1 MKKNNFLLYIPA
13 SERKRYENEV
23 EKRPVQA
30 TYKPDSY
37 STRKF
42 ERPNVKGLTISF
54 NDPVASFI
62 LEDNKANELKRRRD
76 LNGDTDRTAIMAYSQ
91 FTGNELRNKM
101 KFMMMIGNSEKNKS
115 QVSLEKASYDKGYSK
130 RIASGDASAMGELAG
145 SEEQIR
151 VLKAYRQPLPTEG
164 DIKNMADKPI
174 TKNVSKYHE
183 NIVNLYDNYEILEE
197 HTDEKTGMTAYVLGE
212 KNKPAG
218 ERGVEI
224 FYSGSINFNPAD
236 PNSMKDWGNN
246 AASSVMVPGNY
257 EAALRFADQVNAR
270 YSNGYKGYNKGVVGV
285 NGHSKGGGE
294 AMYVG
299 SKRGFKTLL
308 IDPAILVDP
317 GKYVDSG
324 KILSIQSG
332 NGNSSLNKVERS
344 LGSDFYTLKQKAGV
358 SEGKGVKKTSTI
370 TALPV
375 PSSDRGKGVFK
386 DHFPDIEASVE
397 QFEKM
402 KEYAMEVQKTYYP
415 ELLKDASETKN
426 NQEEV
431 KYFKETGKFHALKKE
446 LNYSRN
452 ESLSDFRK
460 KNGTPKTE
468 DSTQI
473 KEAKS
478 TKENSGKTL

>member
-1 MKKNNFLLYIPA
+1 MKKNEFLYYMHT
-13 SERKRYENEV
+13 SERKKYENEV

-37 STRKF
+37 SSRKF
-42 ERPNVKGLTISF
+42 EHANSRGLTLSF
-54 NDPVASFI
+54 NDPISPFKM
-62 LEDNKANELKRRRD
+62 EDRKADELKQKRD
-76 LNGDTDRTAIMAYSQ
+76 LNGDTDRTAILAYSQ
-91 FTGNELRNKM
+91 FTGDELRNKM

-130 RIASGDASAMGELAG
+130 RIASGDLSAMEELA
-145 SEEQIR
+145 SSREQER
-151 VLKAYRQPLPTEG
+151 VLKAFGQPLPSKG
-164 DIKNMADKPI
+164 DIKSIANRPI
-174 TKNVSKYHE
+174 AKNVSKYHE
-183 NIVNLYDNYEILEE
+183 EIVNLYDTYEILEE
-197 HTDEKTGMTAYVLGE
+197 HTDKKTGMTAYVLGE

-224 FYSGSINFNPAD
+224 FYSGSIGFNPAD
-236 PNSMKDWGNN
+236 PNSMKDWSNN
-246 AASSVMVPGNY
+246 AASYGMVPGNY

-308 IDPAILVDP
+308 IDPAMLVDP

-324 KILSIQSG
+324 KILSIQPG

-344 LGSDFYTLKQKAGV
+344 SGSNFSTLKQKTGA
-358 SEGKGVKKTSTI
+358 SEGKGMKKTSMI

-375 PSSDRGKGVFK
+375 PSSDKGKGIFK

-397 QFEKM
+397 KFEEM
-402 KEYAMEVQKTYYP
+402 KEYAMKVQEMYYP
-415 ELLKDASETKN
+415 ELLEDPSRKKYTQD
-426 NQEEV
+426 EE
-431 KYFKETGKFHALKKE
+431 KHFKETGKLHALKRE
-446 LNYSRN
+446 LNFSRN
-452 ESLSDFRK
+452 ESLSDFRE

-468 DSTQI
+468 DSTQF
-473 KEAKS
+473 KEARS
-478 TKENSGKTL
+478 TKENAPKTL

>member
-1 MKKNNFLLYIPA
+1 MSKNKFLYYMPA
-13 SERKRYENEV
+13 SERKRYENEAD
-23 EKRPVQA
+23 KRPVQA

-37 STRKF
+37 SAGKF
-42 ERPNVKGLTISF
+42 ERSNAKGLTISF
-54 NDPVASFI
+54 NDPVAPFKM
-62 LEDNKANELKRRRD
+62 EDKKADELKRRRD
-76 LNGDTDRTAIMAYSQ
+76 LNGDTDRTAILAYSQ
-91 FTGNELRNKM
+91 FTGDELRNKM

-115 QVSLEKASYDKGYSK
+115 KVWLEKASYDKGYSK

-145 SEEQIR
+145 SEGQIR
-151 VLKAYRQPLPTEG
+151 TLKAYRQPLPTKE

-183 NIVNLYDNYEILEE
+183 DIVNLYDSYEILEE
-197 HTDEKTGMTAYVLGE
+197 HTDKKTGMTAYVLGE

-218 ERGVEI
+218 EKGVEI
-224 FYSGSINFNPAD
+224 FYSGSIGFNPTD
-236 PNSMKDWGNN
+236 PNSVKDWSNN
-246 AASSVMVPGNY
+246 AASYGMVPENY

-308 IDPAILVDP
+308 IDPAMLVDP

-324 KILSIQSG
+324 KILSIQPG

-344 LGSDFYTLKQKAGV
+344 EGSNFFTLKQKAGA
-358 SEGKGVKKTSTI
+358 SEGKGMKKTSMI

-397 QFEKM
+397 KFEEM
-402 KEYAMEVQKTYYP
+402 KEYAMGVQKTYYP
-415 ELLKDASETKN
+415 GLLKDTSEIKN
-426 NQEEV
+426 NQEEE
-431 KYFKETGKFHALKKE
+431 KYFRETGKLHALKQE

-460 KNGTPKTE
+460 KNGTPKIE

-473 KEAKS
+473 KEARS
-478 TKENSGKTL
+478 TKENTPKTL